1 MIGRNVGAGEF
12 DRAHQRGMRT
22 MVIGIIASVT
32 ICLLTYLFIEPIMG
46 IFTSNTEVIEIAK
59 GVFLVEIVLETAR
72 AVNMILVGS
81 LNASGDVKFP
91 LICSLIVLWVIS
103 LPFSYSLAIVL
114 KFGLIGVWIAYAID
128 EALRSVLM
136 IYRWHS
142 GVWKT
147 KSVVHPQEAEPEV
160 LPEA

>member
-1 MIGRNVGAGEF
+1 
-12 DRAHQRGMRT
+12 

-147 KSVVHPQEAEPEV
+147 KSVVHPQETEPEV

>member
-1 MIGRNVGAGEF
+1 
-12 DRAHQRGMRT
+12 

-46 IFTSNTEVIEIAK
+46 IFTSNAEVIEIAK

-91 LICSLIVLWVIS
+91 LICSLVVLWVIS
-103 LPFSYSLAIVL
+103 LPFSYSLAIVF

-147 KSVVHPQEAEPEV
+147 KAVVHPQEAEPEV